1 MVTKATFRNETMDV
15 RIPFEITAESMK
27 DENKTRDKIFGF
39 IDVKKQTGN
48 DRVNS
53 PKKTVE

>member
-48 DRVNS
+48 DNDDCH
-53 PKKTVE
+53 